1 MKKILSLL
9 IACISLHAA
18 TPNYPFP
25 TYSTNTYYSGV
36 IFPSNVSKPAMATKI
51 QTLYTQWK
59 EDYLR
64 SVPGAPDLVYVFY
77 NEDEE
82 SEPSNAV
89 SVSEGQGYGMM
100 LAAYM
105 AGYDPDAQ
113 TIFDSLFRYSL
124 AFYSLA
130 TPSLFGWQQ
139 VEEEGEIVDSP
150 LGGTNSATDGDLDI
164 AYALLLADKQWGS
177 SGPINYLEH
186 ASTVMNGILA
196 ADTNLTKFTLKLGNW
211 VKASTP
217 EYLNATRLSDFMLN
231 HLRVFAEVTGDSK
244 WTALLDKAYVIINE
258 LYANFAPTTG
268 LVPDFSEFIDNAY
281 IPAEPDF
288 LERPYDGFYSW
299 NSCRAPWRI
308 ATDYILTGDTR
319 AINQLTTLNS
329 WIRVAT
335 NGLASDV
342 NIGYELDGTLLPDEE
357 GDFYDDLAF
366 TAPFAVSAMI
376 NSTNQ
381 NWLNALWTYVSNY
394 PVEEANYFANT
405 LRLLSFLVVSGNWWT
420 PINLP

>member
-1 MKKILSLL
+1 MNKIISLL
-9 IACISLHAA
+9 IACVSLQAA

-25 TYSTNTYYSGV
+25 TYATNTYYPGV
-36 IFPSNVSKPAMATKI
+36 ILPSNVSQSAMATKI
-51 QTLYTQWK
+51 QALYTQWK

-113 TIFDSLFRYSL
+113 TVFDSLFRFSL
-124 AFYSLA
+124 AFHSVA

-177 SGPINYLEH
+177 NGPINYL
-186 ASTVMNGILA
+186 ARANTVMEGILA
-196 ADTNLTKFTLKLGNW
+196 ADVNLTKFTLKLGNW
-211 VKASTP
+211 VKPSTP

-231 HLRVFAEVTGDSK
+231 HLRVFEAVTGDPK
-244 WTALLDKAYVIINE
+244 WTSLLDKAYVIIND
-258 LYANFAPTTG
+258 LYTHFAPSTG
-268 LVPDFSEFIDNAY
+268 LVPDFSEFIDNEY

-299 NSCRAPWRI
+299 NSCRCPWRI
-308 ATDYILTGDTR
+308 ATDYILSGDTR

-357 GDFYDDLAF
+357 GNFYDDLAF

-376 NSTNQ
+376 NATNQ
-381 NWLNALWTYVSNY
+381 TWLNALWTYVSNY

-405 LRLLSFLVVSGNWWT
+405 LRLLSLLVVSGNWWT
-420 PINLP
+420 PIHLP